1 YNDDGTYRV
10 LANEYPFIG
19 PDIRNPLNWIHEQYI
34 DVSANVLLS
43 NAALIYKPIPS
54 LTIRVSGGI
63 ENRDDRDDNYTTRDF
78 INSDGSASVTTSQFR
93 SLLNENTI
101 AYDKTVGAHRFNAVA
116 G

>member
-1 YNDDGTYRV
+1 TNLTHNVSEKFSVTLSSSMTHLKTSRKDSGGGARGNSLIGAAISAAPISTPYNDDGTYRV

-54 LTIRVSGGI
+54 LTIRVSG
-63 ENRDDRDDNYTTRDF
+63 
-78 INSDGSASVTTSQFR
+78 
-93 SLLNENTI
+93 
-101 AYDKTVGAHRFNAVA
+101 
-116 G
+116 